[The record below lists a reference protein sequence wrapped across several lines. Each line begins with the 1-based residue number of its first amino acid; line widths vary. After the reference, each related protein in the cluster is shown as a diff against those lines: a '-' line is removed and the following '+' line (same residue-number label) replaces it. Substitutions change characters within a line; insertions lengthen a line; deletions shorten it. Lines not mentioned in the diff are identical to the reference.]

1 MSLPTPEQRG
11 DRGLTVS
18 PICTFIHSFWFWHLW
33 TRSCNIFLFPYL
45 INKINYS
52 VYICIRVT
60 ASPIQWTWT
69 WANFGRWWRPGR
81 PDVLQSMGS
90 KTVRC
95 GLVTEQQQESRLYL
109 SKNLFSNRTLY
120 FKNNSRLHYL
130 KLIKS
135 IFLYLCHY
143 SQTVIVWL
151 KTINCLIHQKAF
163 NFSYVLILSTCYTKS
178 LKVHQVNGWENKLWI
193 CVYVWVGGKRKN
205 KLMTY

>member
-1 MSLPTPEQRG
+1 MRWLDGITDLMDVSLGELQE
-11 DRGLTVS
+11 LV
-18 PICTFIHSFWFWHLW
+18 W
-33 TRSCNIFLFPYL
+33 T
-45 INKINYS
+45 
-52 VYICIRVT
+52 
-60 ASPIQWTWT
+60 
-69 WANFGRWWRPGR
+69 GR

-90 KTVRC
+90 KTVRY

-151 KTINCLIHQKAF
+151 KTIN
-163 NFSYVLILSTCYTKS
+163 
-178 LKVHQVNGWENKLWI
+178 
-193 CVYVWVGGKRKN
+193 
-205 KLMTY
+205 